1 MLRARHFYR
10 DNTTQGHPLEL
21 DDDTKGL
28 GFYGVK
34 TGGEIIMEELNEERR
49 KLAEQK
55 KQMNAEAAALAA
67 EEAQAVIR
75 AAKMAGMNSQK
86 EAVKKAADAVP
97 FVSKF
102 R

>member
-1 MLRARHFYR
+1 M
-10 DNTTQGHPLEL
+10 EL
-21 DDDTKGL
+21 DDDTKSV

-34 TGGEIIMEELNEERR
+34 SGGEIIMEELNEERR
-49 KLAEQK
+49 KMAEKQK
-55 KQMNAEAAALAA
+55 QVSAEAAAIAA
-67 EEAQAVIR
+67 EEAQAVLL
-75 AAKMAGMNSQK
+75 AAKKAGMNSQK